1 MRILRASDVDITG
14 FASIRERVMLSDR
27 QTFGFGVADECF
39 DRFAGCVYLANA
51 WFLPYGETGL
61 HHHAGMDI
69 ISLIPRG
76 SMLHQGSLGDG
87 VQVEANQVQLQR
99 DGEQGFRHNESNP
112 NAEPQPLLQLWIK
125 PQSHAP
131 QPEYRIIDVAQGG
144 CVYGGPLFAS
154 DTRVDVV
161 VLPTSESYLCAGQ
174 CLIYVVRG
182 ELKASENTAQS
193 SLAAGDLMRAADVC
207 LTACTDAMLMLVTG

>member
-76 SMLHQGSLGDG
+76 CMLHQGSLGAG
-87 VQVEANQVQLQR
+87 VRVEANQVQLQR

-112 NAEPQPLLQLWIK
+112 NAGPQPLLQLWIK
-125 PQSHAP
+125 PQPHAP
-131 QPEYRIIDVAQGG
+131 QAEYRIIDVSQGG
-144 CVYGGPLFAS
+144 CVYGGPLFTS

-161 VLPTSESYLCAGQ
+161 VLSTGECYHCADE
-174 CLIYVVRG
+174 CLICVVRG
-182 ELKASENTAQS
+182 ELLASEPSVRNSIAG
-193 SLAAGDLMRAADVC
+193 GDLMRGADVQ
-207 LTACTDAMLMLVTG
+207 LTALSDTMLLLVTG